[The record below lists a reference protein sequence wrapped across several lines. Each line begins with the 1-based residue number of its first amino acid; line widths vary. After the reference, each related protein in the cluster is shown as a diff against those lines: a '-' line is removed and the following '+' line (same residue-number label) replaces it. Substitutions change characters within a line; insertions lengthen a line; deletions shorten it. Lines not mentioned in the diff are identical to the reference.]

1 MFGRSKKHLTY
12 QQGHDDGYQVGRA
25 HGKSVG
31 RATFAAEVVLLIE
44 AREREAPP
52 PPEGFQKMLDIEDE
66 YTNYILDELKSAVI
80 KLIIEG

>member
-12 QQGHDDGYQVGRA
+12 QQGHVDGYQVGRA
-25 HGKSVG
+25 HGKAVG

-44 AREREAPP
+44 AREREAPSSP
-52 PPEGFQKMLDIEDE
+52 KQFGIADE
-66 YTNYILDELKSAVI
+66 YANYILDELKSAVI

>member
-12 QQGHDDGYQVGRA
+12 QQGHVDGSQVGRA
-25 HGKSVG
+25 HGKAVG

-44 AREREAPP
+44 AREREAPSSP
-52 PPEGFQKMLDIEDE
+52 KQFGIADE
-66 YTNYILDELKSAVI
+66 YANYILDELKSAVI